1 MRLLSS
7 KKSLKLAAIV
17 TVVISLQGCVSG
29 IVLGALGIAS
39 VVNDR
44 RTTAAQLEDESI
56 EIKAN
61 NVVGNDAGLSEHSH
75 INIVS
80 YNRTV
85 LLVGQV
91 PNTMLRDRAAKLVG
105 GVTNVNRIHNQM
117 RIGNKTALTTRTNDS
132 WLTSKVKLAL
142 TGDETLK
149 STQIKVITEHGEVFL
164 MGLVTQQEGNLAS
177 EIARN
182 VDGVKQVIKAFEYQ

>member
-1 MRLLSS
+1 MHLLSS
-7 KKSLKLAAIV
+7 KKSLKLAVLV
-17 TVVISLQGCVSG
+17 TVFISLQGCVSG

-44 RTTAAQLEDESI
+44 RTTATQLEDESI

-61 NVVGNDAGLSEHSH
+61 NAIGNDKGLTEHSH

-91 PNTMLRDRAAKLVG
+91 PNSMLSDRAAKLVG
-105 GVTNVNRIHNQM
+105 DVVNVSRVHNQL
-117 RIGNKTALTTRTNDS
+117 RIGNNTALTTRTNDS
-132 WLTSKVKLAL
+132 WLTSKVKIAL
-142 TGDETLK
+142 TGNETLRG
-149 STQIKVITEHGEVFL
+149 SQIKVITEHGEVFL

-177 EIARN
+177 ELSRN
-182 VDGVKQVIKAFEYQ
+182 VGGVKQVIKAFEYQ